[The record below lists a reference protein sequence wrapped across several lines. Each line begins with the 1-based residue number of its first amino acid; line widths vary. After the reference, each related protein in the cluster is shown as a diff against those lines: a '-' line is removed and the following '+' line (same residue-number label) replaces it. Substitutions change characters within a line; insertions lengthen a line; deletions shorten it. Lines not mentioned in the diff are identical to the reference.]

1 MDAPCPAREQ
11 AEHLDY
17 FLNALLFHYSCQS
30 NVDYQNS
37 MFVWSH
43 RMGIFRLVLSFQ

>member
-17 FLNALLFHYSCQS
+17 FLIALLFHYSCQS

-37 MFVWSH
+37 ILLGHTGWALF
-43 RMGIFRLVLSFQ
+43 VLS